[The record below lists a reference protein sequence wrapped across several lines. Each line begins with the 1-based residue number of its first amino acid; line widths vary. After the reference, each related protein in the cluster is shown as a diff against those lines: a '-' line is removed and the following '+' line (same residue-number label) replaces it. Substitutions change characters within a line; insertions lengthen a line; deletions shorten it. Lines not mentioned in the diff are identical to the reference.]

1 MPRVLAFDD
10 QVQHLV
16 AVQISSVTSTNVYN
30 LDNYISITINSNS
43 MTITQVSAPE
53 KDPVATGTIGDG
65 HVLTIAIN
73 EANEGVIIGDVV
85 NDTPIIIFGNSNTCI
100 LKKNG
105 NTLEVY
111 E

>member
-1 MPRVLAFDD
+1 MPRALAFDD

-16 AVQISSVTSTNVYN
+16 AVQISSFTSTNVYN

-73 EANEGVIIGDVV
+73 EANENIVVGDVIDAIPTIV
-85 NDTPIIIFGNSNTCI
+85 FGGSTPIVI
-100 LKKNG
+100 KKEN
-105 NTLEVY
+105 NTLKIY
-111 E
+111 Q